1 MTAHSL
7 TRIVAEDLASVGILD
22 FKGAGRLGKPRKTV
36 WSMTLPGFGVR
47 HYASG
52 REVYVLQT
60 NMHGRLRIVTIGNVK
75 LFTDAEAID
84 VARRILLRAQTGANP
99 AETAK
104 RIRSAPRFD
113 VFLEEFWEKVAVRWK
128 PRTRYSNDIS
138 RRLYLDSAFRNQF
151 VDEITHAEVLKWF
164 KRVSDRGGPG
174 AGNRTLE
181 ILRSMMNKAEAWGY
195 REECSN
201 PCRGIRFNRKR
212 KYECFLSNEE
222 LARLGAALE
231 ELKSDRLPH
240 ATALLVIALTGCR
253 KSEILGLTWNEVKG
267 RRLLLH
273 DSKTGPR
280 TVWMGDEARALLDAL
295 PRHPRHNRVF
305 WHGEYD
311 DLDSSVYFHFQAAR
325 AKAGLPKIRIHDLRH
340 SFASH
345 AAAMSETLPM
355 IGKLLGHAR
364 VSSTAR
370 YAHLDDRSVID
381 AAERM
386 GELLEGFM
394 A

>member
-7 TRIVAEDLASVGILD
+7 TRIVAE
-22 FKGAGRLGKPRKTV
+22 
-36 WSMTLPGFGVR
+36 
-47 HYASG
+47 
-52 REVYVLQT
+52 
-60 NMHGRLRIVTIGNVK
+60 
-75 LFTDAEAID
+75 
-84 VARRILLRAQTGANP
+84 
-99 AETAK
+99 
-104 RIRSAPRFD
+104 
-113 VFLEEFWEKVAVRWK
+113 
-128 PRTRYSNDIS
+128 
-138 RRLYLDSAFRNQF
+138 
-151 VDEITHAEVLKWF
+151 
-164 KRVSDRGGPG
+164 
-174 AGNRTLE
+174 
-181 ILRSMMNKAEAWGY
+181 
-195 REECSN
+195 
-201 PCRGIRFNRKR
+201 
-212 KYECFLSNEE
+212 E

-231 ELKSDRLPH
+231 DLKRDRLPH

-305 WHGEYD
+305 WYGEYV

-345 AAAMSETLPM
+345 AAAMAETLPM

-370 YAHLDDRSVID
+370 YAHLDDRSVIE
-381 AAERM
+381 AAERVGGKRCLPPTLHRWM
-386 GELLEGFM
+386 IKADAGLDGTRQPYERTGHPDWSGSG
-394 A
+394 